1 MIDIQTDP
9 IDIFQPK
16 KLPET
21 NISNITVFNS
31 KYRIYFE
38 IPTPASPNGYSYNKS
53 LSQSNGTS
61 AVNVAHL
68 YRDYMYLHKYPGI
81 KSM

>member
-16 KLPET
+16 KLPGT

-53 LSQSNGTS
+53 MSLM
-61 AVNVAHL
+61 APV
-68 YRDYMYLHKYPGI
+68 R
-81 KSM
+81 SMLRICSEIICIYINIPE